1 MNKLFIIEGIPGS
14 GKTTFAR
21 MLGERLTAM
30 NQEVHLYV
38 EGDLHPAD
46 MAWCACLTQEEY
58 DTVCNQ
64 YPEHREDFERNKT
77 IWNDYVILAYIKVP
91 SMSGELFSYFESKEL
106 YDDRVNMEL
115 FCGIHQSRWERFGKE
130 ATGIQIFE
138 CALLQNAVNE
148 MLLFRGAEEEA
159 ITKYIIKLIDAVK
172 NLNPVI
178 LYLDVDVNTA
188 IERAA
193 RERVDGD
200 GNRVWENRV
209 AEYIE
214 NSPYGKKNGLK
225 AIAGLYQYFRERK
238 QLEERILE
246 KLPVIKYTIPIMVEQ
261 QSGITNEFIQNLC
274 NEITTCGFLG
284 E

>member
-21 MLGERLTAM
+21 MLGDKLTEL
-30 NQEVHLYV
+30 NHEVHLYV

-64 YPEHREDFERNKT
+64 YPEHREDFERNITK
-77 IWNDYVILAYIKVP
+77 WKDYVILAYIKVP
-91 SMSGELFSYFESKEL
+91 SISEELFSYFESKEL
-106 YDDRVNMEL
+106 YDGRVNMEL
-115 FCGIHQSRWERFGKE
+115 FCGIHQSRWEKFGKE

-148 MLLFRGAEEEA
+148 LLLFRGAEEET
-159 ITKYIIKLIDAVK
+159 ITNYIIKLIETVK

-188 IERAA
+188 IERAV

-209 AEYIE
+209 AEYVE
-214 NSPYGKKNGLK
+214 NSLYGKKNGLK
-225 AIAGLYQYFRERK
+225 GVEGMYRYYRERK
-238 QLEERILE
+238 QLERKILE
-246 KLPVIKYTIPIMVEQ
+246 KLPVIKYTIPILVEHQ
-261 QSGITNEFIQNLC
+261 PDITNEFIQKLC
-274 NEITTCGFLG
+274 YDITGNTQDV
-284 E
+284 